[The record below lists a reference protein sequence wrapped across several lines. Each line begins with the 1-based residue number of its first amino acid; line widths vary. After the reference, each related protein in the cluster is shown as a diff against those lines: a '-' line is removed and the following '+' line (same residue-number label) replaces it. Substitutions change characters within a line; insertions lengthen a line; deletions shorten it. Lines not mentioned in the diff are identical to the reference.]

1 MGANPLDVAGNTT
14 STQVDLDI
22 LPADMIS
29 ERLSRIL
36 NTFWIASIAP
46 EYMAGGMAH
55 FSPSSLSV
63 HPGNQTQA
71 EVVVQENVF
80 VFHDGWLVALLG
92 SSVVLFLLGLV
103 GLIFKYQIPRPTRFN
118 YVSSVEENE
127 ALFHLHVDERGIN
140 LMGFIR

>member
-1 MGANPLDVAGNTT
+1 VAGNTT

-22 LPADMIS
+22 LPADIVS
-29 ERLSRIL
+29 ERLSIIL
-36 NTFWIASIAP
+36 NSFWMASIAP
-46 EYMAGGMAH
+46 EYIAGGMAH
-55 FSPSSLSV
+55 FSPHSLSV

-80 VFHDGWLVALLG
+80 VFNDAWLVALLG

-103 GLIFKYQIPRPTRFN
+103 GLKLKYQIPRPKRFN

-127 ALFHLHVDERGIN
+127 DLFHVTRG
-140 LMGFIR
+140 